1 MRNLHWSFADKFA
14 ALVVVVSI
22 ILTSLWLLVPSAFF
36 IRDVSMTV
44 TDGVARYVRE
54 TPYGPKYAR
63 WQAEITLIDGDG
75 YECQSPGWQTAYY
88 QEEPGNTITYR
99 LGEWA
104 DTCLAAGPPFYLTTT
119 RRVMLFGAIPLRQMV
134 QRTEVQGQ
142 RPGPVD
148 FDRREQ

>member
-1 MRNLHWSFADKFA
+1 MKSAEWSFADKA
-14 ALVVVVSI
+14 AAVVVV
-22 ILTSLWLLVPSAFF
+22 LSLIVSGLWFTFPSAFF

-44 TDGVARYVRE
+44 SDGVARYVRE
-54 TPYGPKYAR
+54 TPYGPVYAR
-63 WQAEITLIDGDG
+63 WHAEVTLIDGDG

-104 DTCLAAGPPFYLTTT
+104 NDCLAAGPPFYLTTT
-119 RRVMLFGAIPLRQMV
+119 RRVVLFGTIPLRQMV